1 MNQPQEHNFTTYLAY
16 TRAMEDY
23 IHTVQAERDALKAE
37 IERLHTEL
45 ALLRQELPPH
55 ELTQ

>member
-1 MNQPQEHNFTTYLAY
+1 
-16 TRAMEDY
+16 MEDY
-23 IHTVQAERDALKAE
+23 AITVLQERDTLKAE

-55 ELTQ
+55 ELTK